1 MKFNNVFK
9 LSDKEFL
16 TVLPAQQLVDM
27 YTKGQICYNPLI
39 QRGTKFKLV
48 KNEVLT
54 IPVCSTTNIK
64 KIKDAIKNKIYFVD
78 MITLNIPNKGI
89 QQITYNDT
97 TKTLEIKTDKLD
109 IADGYHR
116 LSAIKELI
124 EKENKNLDNVYFPV
138 KITYLTLEEA
148 QQQFYQFT
156 LGLKISSSRAE
167 FFNSNKPANIIVK
180 KLMQSSLK
188 DRVEVTK
195 NTISKKDPYCIV
207 TFATLSNA
215 IDMVYKPSQ
224 YQDID
229 IIYEYLDKFFYKLFE
244 IFPEITDYQK
254 RIESRETSLV
264 AENFMFYGY
273 IAISKTIKDYPNW
286 QDLMLLLKEFEF
298 RKDASVWFGSI
309 IKKGNNNKLMI
320 INSSQTRRQMIEIST
335 RMFIDLLQQKLLNT
349 PPDTDDTEN
358 PDDITEILID
368 DEQWDF
374 LDDVDM
380 DEQNIE

>member
-16 TVLPAQQLVDM
+16 TVLSAQQLVDM
-27 YTKGQICYNPLI
+27 YKQGQICYNPLI
-39 QRGTKFKLV
+39 QRGTKFKTV
-48 KNEVLT
+48 KDEIISV
-54 IPVCSTTNIK
+54 PVCSTTNIK
-64 KIKDAIKNKIYFVD
+64 KIKEAIKNKTYFVD
-78 MITLNIPNKGI
+78 MITLNIQNKGI
-89 QQITYNDT
+89 PQINYNDG
-97 TKTLEIKTDKLD
+97 TKILEVKTDRID

-116 LSAIKELI
+116 LTALKELV
-124 EKENKNLDNVYFPV
+124 EKDEERLNNYYFPV

-188 DRVEVTK
+188 DKVEVTK
-195 NTISKKDPYCIV
+195 NTIGKKDPLCIV

-215 IDMVYKPSQ
+215 IEMVYRPSQ

-229 IIYEYLDKFFYKLFE
+229 TIYEYLDKFFYRLFE
-244 IFPEITDYQK
+244 IFPEITDYNQRVQSK
-254 RIESRETSLV
+254 EESLV

-273 IAISKTIKDYPNW
+273 IAISKLIKDYPNW
-286 QDLMLLLKEFEF
+286 DELMLLLKDFDF
-298 RKDASVWFGSI
+298 RKDSSVWYGSI
-309 IKKGNNNKLMI
+309 IKKGSNNKLMI
-320 INSSQTRRQMIEIST
+320 INSSQTRRQMIEKSVQL
-335 RMFIDLLQQKLLNT
+335 FSNLLQQKLLNT
-349 PPDTDDTEN
+349 PSNDDNTEN

-368 DEQWDF
+368 EEWDF
-374 LDDVDM
+374 LDDINS
-380 DEQNIE
+380 DE